1 MANCAE
7 CVHAEVCRFKDLP
20 APLSDS
26 YIRES
31 ECIERRCGDF
41 KDRARFVKLKSAVWC
56 KHNPELSKMKKF
68 HKQGIGL
75 GMSENSVF
83 WTCSNCGVWGSP
95 IYSFCPHCGARI
107 IKEHEENA

>member
-1 MANCAE
+1 MARRCND
-7 CVHAEVCRFKDLP
+7 CVHAEVCKYFVINKSKAACEHFKDL
-20 APLSDS
+20 S
-26 YIRES
+26 
-31 ECIERRCGDF
+31 
-41 KDRARFVKLKSAVWC
+41 RFVKLKSAVWC
-56 KHNPELSKMKKF
+56 KHKPELSKMEKF

-107 IKEHEENA
+107 TKEREENA

>member
-1 MANCAE
+1 MATCKDCICYESCLDFAE
-7 CVHAEVCRFKDLP
+7 MIGKNIV
-20 APLSDS
+20 
-26 YIRES
+26 ES
-31 ECIERRCGDF
+31 ITDGHYRCEF
-41 KDRARFVKLKSAVWC
+41 YKDRSRFVKLKSAVWC
-56 KHNPELSKMKKF
+56 KHKPELSKMEKF

-107 IKEHEENA
+107 TKEREENA